1 MIPKKIA
8 NVKLFFKIFF
18 FKKKKKIE
26 KTENSEKTEKTNIT
40 SFSLNGTEIICKAK
54 GDVKGYFIRGAIR
67 ANDISYPDRQWGYG
81 KLDVYNSFEV
91 IRG

>member
-1 MIPKKIA
+1 MEGKDKELRASDI
-8 NVKLFFKIFF
+8 
-18 FKKKKKIE
+18 
-26 KTENSEKTEKTNIT
+26 
-40 SFSLNGTEIICKAK
+40 
-54 GDVKGYFIRGAIR
+54 KGYFIRGAIR